1 MLQQI
6 KDGTIQK
13 NQKKNRKIK
22 QINSQ
27 YIIKYFQHLFSALL
41 QEKRYINVDV

>member
-6 KDGTIQK
+6 EDGTMQK
-13 NQKKNRKIK
+13 NQKKIKKIK

-27 YIIKYFQHLFSALL
+27 YIIKYFQHLYYILL